1 MLKAIAF
8 STNELFM
15 AMHLYPDQNFSEP
28 SMVQIN
34 RFEAMYKQIPAIN
47 TMVAVL
53 LFQNIL

>member
-1 MLKAIAF
+1 
-8 STNELFM
+8 M
-15 AMHLYPDQNFSEP
+15 AMHLYPDQNLSEP

-34 RFEAMYKQIPAIN
+34 RLESMYKQIPAIN

>member
-1 MLKAIAF
+1 
-8 STNELFM
+8 M

-34 RFEAMYKQIPAIN
+34 RLEAMYKQIPAIN
-47 TMVAVL
+47 TVVAVL